1 MQKFAG
7 KTIWLIGA
15 TDGIGNALLKKLDN
29 SIQAN
34 FIISARSIDKLQS
47 ISASLKN
54 TAHAVDLDVAEFES
68 FKKGSNIALSYNPNY
83 IIYLPAF
90 YEPSL
95 IADIAIS
102 NLNMT
107 IQTNLTAV
115 FYLIRFTLPYLK
127 KNPKCQLAITASVAG
142 YIGLPRSQ
150 PYAATKAGV
159 INLVE
164 SLKAENPELDI
175 RLINPSFVKT
185 KLTDKNNFKMPALL
199 QPEEA
204 ALSIIKGLES
214 NKFEVHF
221 TKKFTI
227 ILKLIAALPYK
238 LYFKIAKKMI

>member
-1 MQKFAG
+1 M
-7 KTIWLIGA
+7 
-15 TDGIGNALLKKLDN
+15 
-29 SIQAN
+29 
-34 FIISARSIDKLQS
+34 
-47 ISASLKN
+47 
-54 TAHAVDLDVAEFES
+54 
-68 FKKGSNIALSYNPNY
+68 
-83 IIYLPAF
+83 
-90 YEPSL
+90 
-95 IADIAIS
+95 
-102 NLNMT
+102 
-107 IQTNLTAV
+107 
-115 FYLIRFTLPYLK
+115 
-127 KNPKCQLAITASVAG
+127 
-142 YIGLPRSQ
+142 
-150 PYAATKAGV
+150 
-159 INLVE
+159 E